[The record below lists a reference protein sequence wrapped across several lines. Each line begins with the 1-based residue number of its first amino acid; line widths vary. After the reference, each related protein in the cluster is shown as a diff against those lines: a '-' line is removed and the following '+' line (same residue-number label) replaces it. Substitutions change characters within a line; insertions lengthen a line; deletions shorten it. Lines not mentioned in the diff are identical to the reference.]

1 MLLNKKRIRNSDP
14 PWVYEHFK
22 TGYQRAQLFEE
33 NPSSGTSHPRTGLDL
48 KKKETL

>member
-33 NPSSGTSHPRTGLDL
+33 NPSSGIRKVYGIWRVLSQ
-48 KKKETL
+48 